1 MTNTQTP
8 YDFVAQMFDQDMRDR
23 IVAFWKTFV
32 QHADEIDGM
41 FSRADGGTA
50 DIVQIM
56 QALEPVSKDLMWEF
70 GPSDRGHL
78 LCVTAEFRDELR
90 PLARLVMRMAPDLPR
105 WRFVDARP
113 PDPPEMLEQVHQ
125 NRFRGPITVEKIE
138 ATIAVDGRI
147 DQVAYGAGS
156 RDELLSQTLNISTI
170 LLGEEQERDWIGL
183 VDPVPNKGGGLLG
196 LFRGN
201 KSAPFDGKA
210 WLDMMQTRIKQA
222 QGLMPDVPY
231 SKLDMD
237 TRPYTVAS
245 ELNLRPDHRRNDLI
259 TFTASNETYLQAA
272 VRGGLFSS
280 RCHSRFGEWFMYL
293 RVPTV
298 PDGPFD
304 TLTERAWLEERLHEL
319 LSENGRGGV
328 VAAGHGSE
336 GEYIDIAVTDVGAAV
351 ALIQAD
357 IVDVPFASGATLH
370 FLDTGVE
377 DYVLPATANHIVH

>member
-1 MTNTQTP
+1 MTNTKNP
-8 YDFVAQMFDQDMRDR
+8 YDYVAQMYDQDMRDR
-23 IVAFWKTFV
+23 IATFWKTFA

-41 FSRADGGTA
+41 FSRADGGIA
-50 DIVQIM
+50 DIVEIM
-56 QALEPVSKDLMWEF
+56 LALEPVSKDLMWEF

-78 LCVTAEFRDELR
+78 LCVTAEFRDDLR

-113 PDPPEMLEQVHQ
+113 PDPAEMLEQVHQ
-125 NRFRGPITVEKIE
+125 NRFCGPITVEKIE
-138 ATIAVDGRI
+138 ATIAINGRI
-147 DQVAYGAGS
+147 DQVAYGVGS
-156 RDELLSQTLNISTI
+156 KDDLLSQTLNISTI

-183 VDPVPNKGGGLLG
+183 VDPVPNKAGGLLG

-201 KSAPFDGKA
+201 KPASFDGDA
-210 WLDMMQTRIKQA
+210 WLDMMQTQIQQA
-222 QGLMPDVPY
+222 QGPMPDVLY
-231 SKLDMD
+231 SKLDIEM
-237 TRPYTVAS
+237 RPYGVAS
-245 ELNLRPDHRRNDLI
+245 ELNLPPDHRRNDLI
-259 TFTASNETYLQAA
+259 TFTGSDETYLQA
-272 VRGGLFSS
+272 VLRSGRFSS

-298 PDGPFD
+298 TDGPFD
-304 TLTERAWLEERLHEL
+304 ALTERAWLEERLHEL
-319 LSENGRGGV
+319 LSENGLGGV

-336 GEYIDIAVTDVGAAV
+336 SEYIDFAVTDVGAAV

-377 DYVLPATANHIVH
+377 DYVLPTTVDHIVH